1 MFLFSKA
8 MEKPLKSFTGI
19 LFYSS
24 DQYCPIYLIHHHSSF
39 SIIHHFQCKNLWHL
53 LSSGPGDE
61 IQRHVSQASHV
72 GTIFSPR
79 TSLGDNCAP
88 KYCKSQ
94 MDYLNL
100 IMTKKIFV
108 RVLASCHLP
117 TRSHLGFCKQVNV
130 DPESAS
136 LSIIIASKKIVS
148 ILNASGEKLHRGY
161 CNVILEALKL
171 FKNRHNEY
179 STYVR
184 SMGSTE
190 NGMNLMKSR

>member
-1 MFLFSKA
+1 M
-8 MEKPLKSFTGI
+8 
-19 LFYSS
+19 
-24 DQYCPIYLIHHHSSF
+24 
-39 SIIHHFQCKNLWHL
+39 
-53 LSSGPGDE
+53 
-61 IQRHVSQASHV
+61 
-72 GTIFSPR
+72 
-79 TSLGDNCAP
+79 
-88 KYCKSQ
+88 
-94 MDYLNL
+94 
-100 IMTKKIFV
+100 
-108 RVLASCHLP
+108 
-117 TRSHLGFCKQVNV
+117 

-190 NGMNLMKSR
+190 NGIFSIIIQLKIFFILLQVSSESG